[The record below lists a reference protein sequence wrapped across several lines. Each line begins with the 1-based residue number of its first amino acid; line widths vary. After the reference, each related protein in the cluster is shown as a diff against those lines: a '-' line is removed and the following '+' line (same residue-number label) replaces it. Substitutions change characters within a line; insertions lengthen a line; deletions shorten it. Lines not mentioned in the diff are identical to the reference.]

1 MITLLKRL
9 AWTTSHRPAGPH
21 ARLHVALVADDLT
34 RSCLQ
39 HECRITDLTPANFA
53 SVLRRQRPDLLFVES
68 AWAGLSNCWKFRI
81 AAYPGHPERD
91 NSDLV
96 RLVQCARQLGIPA
109 VFWNKEDGIH
119 FERFLGSARLF
130 DTIFTVDAACVPRY
144 RERLGEHV
152 HVGVL
157 PFAVQPAIHSFSGL
171 GERTPDACFVGTY
184 DRNIHPGRLARQD
197 MLLEPAAATL
207 GLTAIDRNSHRRGAN
222 YRYPPWPGLRVRP
235 RVTHERTAE
244 VYKSHL
250 VSLNV
255 NTIEDSDTMFS
266 RRLIEI
272 LACGGLAVST
282 PARAI
287 DTLFKDCCHVVSTRE
302 EAVALFER
310 LSRDGY
316 SAQDREM
323 IMSASALVLG
333 EYTYARRLDTVLDA
347 IGTRPPRS

>member
-1 MITLLKRL
+1 MALLERL
-9 AWTTSHRPAGPH
+9 GWAGSPRPTGPH
-21 ARLHVALVADDLT
+21 ARLHIALLADDLT
-34 RSCLQ
+34 RSCLR
-39 HECRITDLTPANFA
+39 HECRITDVTPANFA
-53 SVLRRQRPDLLFVES
+53 TVLRRQRPDLLFVES
-68 AWAGLSNCWKFRI
+68 AWAGLDNCWKFRV
-81 AAYPGHPERD
+81 AQYPDHPER
-91 NSDLV
+91 NNADLV
-96 RLVQCARQLGIPA
+96 RLVVCARELGIPA
-109 VFWNKEDGIH
+109 VFWNKEDGVH

-144 RERLGEHV
+144 RERLGEQV
-152 HVGVL
+152 RVGLL
-157 PFAVQPAIHSFSGL
+157 PFAVQPAIHSFSGF
-171 GERTPDACFVGTY
+171 GERAPDACFVGTY
-184 DRNIHPGRLARQD
+184 DRNIHPGRLARQE

-207 GLTAIDRNSHRRGAN
+207 GLTAIDRNSHRRGTN

-235 RVTHERTAE
+235 RLAHHRTAE

-255 NTIEDSDTMFS
+255 NTIEDSNTMFS

-282 PARAI
+282 PAQAI
-287 DTLFKDCCHVVSTRE
+287 DALFKDCCHVVSSRE

-310 LSRDGY
+310 LRRDGY

-323 IMSASALVLG
+323 ITYASALVLR

-347 IGTRPPRS
+347 IGERTRS